1 MQRLKDAISGQLFL
15 HNQVRGHLFYIQ
27 IWVEAHKQNLDLEL
41 LKAAATIDR
50 LNLLR

>member
-1 MQRLKDAISGQLFL
+1 MQSLRDAISGQLFL

-27 IWVEAHKQNLDLEL
+27 IWVEAHKLKLDLEL
-41 LKAAATIDR
+41 LKAAATSDC